1 MSLEDILK
9 KIDQEAQQRKK
20 AILQN
25 ARLEAENRLEK
36 AKIDI
41 EQECNHL
48 FEQRMKEAQLIV
60 QRLLAEAK
68 LKGRGRIGKVKSEA
82 LQKVRVELASAFV
95 QKISQSQK
103 KWYTKIIMAN
113 TSSKNEKIFMASP
126 EASQLGEDFI
136 NELNHEEKTSFSYG
150 GITKDIDHG
159 VLLKKDGMILNLSFD
174 ALLEDVM
181 RKNESH
187 TSEMLFQGRNK

>member
-9 KIDQEAQQRKK
+9 KIEQEAQQREK

-25 ARLEAENRLEK
+25 ARLEAENRLKK

-48 FEQRMKEAQLIV
+48 FDQRMKEVQLIV

-68 LKGRGRIGKVKSEA
+68 LKGRSRIGKVKSEA

-113 TSSKNEKIFMASP
+113 TSSKNEEIFMASP
-126 EASQLGEDFI
+126 EANQLGEHFI
-136 NELNHEEKTSFSYG
+136 NELNREEKTSFRYG

-159 VLLKKDGMILNLSFD
+159 VLLKKDGMILNLSFN

-181 RKNESH
+181 GKNESH
-187 TSEMLFQGRNK
+187 ISEILFQGKNK